1 MPNILLDLLALQ
13 EIPALPK
20 VLAHE
25 KLVPMNIH
33 QQIKQAREAMKWS
46 MSQLAEKVSEAE
58 GLKKPLTWQTVQQW
72 ENGKS
77 APSRK
82 RMQIVLQVLGL
93 QTAVAPPLIPTVE
106 SNIGVYQVRPQALPG
121 RSTLL
126 ALLMQLAQFMETQDQ
141 PARDAA
147 ATLLGHLCQHPEN
160 ADTLAKRIVAML
172 DVPANTAAQKS
183 INSPTS
189 ATA

>member
-1 MPNILLDLLALQ
+1 
-13 EIPALPK
+13 
-20 VLAHE
+20 
-25 KLVPMNIH
+25 MNIH
-33 QQIKQAREAMKWS
+33 QQIKRAREAREWS
-46 MSQLAEKVSEAE
+46 MTDLAEKVSEIE

-77 APSRK
+77 APKRK
-82 RMQIVLQVLGL
+82 RMQIVLELLGL
-93 QTAVAPPLIPTVE
+93 ATDNAAPVTPAVEDRVGFYPAAPQP
-106 SNIGVYQVRPQALPG
+106 LPG
-121 RSTLL
+121 RSALLTLL
-126 ALLMQLAQFMETQDQ
+126 LQLADFMEKQDQ

-172 DVPANTAAQKS
+172 DVPGNLAAQKS
-183 INSPTS
+183 TNSPSS